1 MTRPSF
7 DQAVDEVSIAP
18 SWWMVMFRA
27 LTSHGVQKK
36 HVENPLFV
44 DRFLGKP
51 WVFHILVLP
60 RSIFRNMMKHW
71 MVLGMALGFLKN
83 CTQDDHW
90 SNFTARLVKFSGTSG
105 LSSITITDKSLI
117 AL

>member
-36 HVENPLFV
+36 HLENQSFV

-60 RSIFRNMMKHW
+60 RSIFRNMIS
-71 MVLGMALGFLKN
+71 ALDGSGDGSGVSYFFFPQVIGQFLRH
-83 CTQDDHW
+83 D
-90 SNFTARLVKFSGTSG
+90 G
-105 LSSITITDKSLI
+105 
-117 AL
+117 